1 MKLDEIFLKKKMIY
15 LWKTI
20 LHNKKNI
27 IRQKKRFV
35 CKAPITQE
43 KLYMIFRIK
52 CIDCLVIYFIG
63 DVFSLIHYK
72 RDKKK
77 NQQKIDEKNNVI
89 SIDEVRRQKLIR
101 V

>member
-1 MKLDEIFLKKKMIY
+1 MIY

-27 IRQKKRFV
+27 IRQNKTICLQGTYNKR
-35 CKAPITQE
+35 

-77 NQQKIDEKNNVI
+77 PTKN
-89 SIDEVRRQKLIR
+89 R
-101 V
+101 